1 MDALHAD
8 WYDWV
13 LGRGPKPAFLHD
25 RVAYF
30 MMGADEWRYA
40 KTLEAASSGKGLN
53 LYLSAREGTPK
64 DLFHSGSLS
73 QSPTGQEP
81 PRRLLWMIHTSY
93 PNSKSPSTLK
103 TRI

>member
-1 MDALHAD
+1 MDALHVD

-13 LGRGPKPAFLHD
+13 LGRGPKPAFLRD

-40 KTLEAASSGKGLN
+40 KTLEAASSGINLT
-53 LYLSAREGTPK
+53 LYLSDSAERRGTYSTLARSCK
-64 DLFHSGSLS
+64 ARLARNRL
-73 QSPTGQEP
+73 
-81 PRRLLWMIHTSY
+81 RLLWMIHTSY

-103 TRI
+103 MRI